1 MAVLLGSKEQQQAMQ
16 VAEAEVLVRRAEML
30 QMALVE
36 LVELEFKFLQLSKI
50 QYHNQDQLVVV

>member
-1 MAVLLGSKEQQQAMQ
+1 MAVLLGSKEQQEAMQ
-16 VAEAEVLVRRAEML
+16 VAEAEVLVRQAEML